1 MNIPTDPGRL
11 YSATPGL
18 DLQRGNP
25 LAHQAPLSES
35 PAGFDTSYEWRAV
48 LLLFL
53 GFGLVGLDRWMIAP
67 LFPSIMHDLKLTY
80 QDLGDA
86 VGALA
91 LCWGAFST
99 LMGNLS
105 DRVGRRQILIPALL
119 AFSCMAG
126 FTGVVAGATMLIA
139 IRGVMGATEG
149 AFLSTSV
156 ALTGEASHPR
166 RRGLNQ
172 GIQLSGFSLFG
183 LALGPIIATQLL
195 GVVPSW
201 RWVFFIVSVPGFILA
216 AFLYRVI
223 REPPHLQSSAE
234 AATRAPRL
242 PWSDILRSRNV
253 ILSMVGMLCGMSC
266 IFVLGAFIPNYLVD
280 YLHLSPVEM
289 GFVTSGLGFG
299 GFVGGIVMP
308 GLSDHI
314 GRRASAILC
323 FVGAA
328 ALLYGFIR
336 TGVEPVMLFT
346 LLSGVS
352 FFGSGVLSL
361 LTGPV
366 ATEAVPQQLA
376 SSAVGIASGTG
387 EIFGGGIGPV
397 IAGYIA
403 QHYGIQDVVVFSLGG
418 LLLGIVVSAFL
429 LETAPRKAGLPGSPR
444 NS

>member
-1 MNIPTDPGRL
+1 MSDSHTK
-11 YSATPGL
+11 
-18 DLQRGNP
+18 
-25 LAHQAPLSES
+25 
-35 PAGFDTSYEWRAV
+35 FDTSYEWRAV

-67 LFPSIMHDLKLTY
+67 LFPAIMHDLKLTY

-99 LMGNLS
+99 LMGSLS
-105 DRVGRRQILIPALL
+105 DRLGRRRILIPALVV
-119 AFSCMAG
+119 FSCMAG
-126 FTGVVAGATMLIA
+126 VTGMVAGAVMLVI

-156 ALTGEASHPR
+156 ALTGEASHPK

-216 AFLYRVI
+216 LFLYRVI
-223 REPPHLQSSAE
+223 REPPHLRSAGGE
-234 AATRAPRL
+234 VAAQAAAPL
-242 PWSDILRSRNV
+242 PWADVLRSRNV
-253 ILSMVGMLCGMSC
+253 VLSMIGMLCGMSC
-266 IFVLGAFIPNYLVD
+266 IFVLSAFIPNYLVD
-280 YLHLSPVEM
+280 YLHLGRVEM

-299 GFVGGIVMP
+299 GFAGGIVMP

-314 GRRASAILC
+314 GRRAAAVMC

-328 ALLYGFIR
+328 ALLYAFIR
-336 TGVEPVMLFT
+336 TGVEPLLLFA

-366 ATEAVPQQLA
+366 ATEAVPRQLA
-376 SSAVGIASGTG
+376 SSAIGIASGTG

-397 IAGYIA
+397 VGGYIA
-403 QHYGIQDVVVFSLGG
+403 QHYGIQNVVVFSLAG
-418 LLLGIVVSAFL
+418 LIVGIVVGALL
-429 LETAPRKAGLPGSPR
+429 LETAPRRLAGAPVSGRS
-444 NS
+444 S

>member
-1 MNIPTDPGRL
+1 LKPT
-11 YSATPGL
+11 TL
-18 DLQRGNP
+18 DSFAETRT
-25 LAHQAPLSES
+25 SE
-35 PAGFDTSYEWRAV
+35 PDTAFDASYEWRAV

-67 LFPSIMHDLKLTY
+67 LFPTMMHDLRLTY

-105 DRVGRRQILIPALL
+105 DRVGRRRILIPALL
-119 AFSCMAG
+119 VFSAMAG
-126 FTGVVAGATMLIA
+126 VTGMVVGATMLVA
-139 IRGVMGATEG
+139 TRGVMGATEG

-156 ALTGEASHPR
+156 ALTGEASHPK

-201 RWVFFIVSVPGFILA
+201 RWVFFIVSIPGFVLA
-216 AFLYRVI
+216 LSLYRVI
-223 REPPHLQSSAE
+223 REPPHLRLSGE
-234 AATRAPRL
+234 PTPRAPSL
-242 PWSDILRSRNV
+242 PWTCILRSRNV
-253 ILSMVGMLCGMSC
+253 VLSMIGMLCGMSC

-280 YLHLSPVEM
+280 YLHIDRLQM

-299 GFVGGIVMP
+299 GFIGGIVMP

-314 GRRASAILC
+314 GRKAAAILC
-323 FVGAA
+323 FAGAA
-328 ALLYGFIR
+328 AMLYGFVR
-336 TGVEPVMLFT
+336 TGVEPLVLFAF
-346 LLSGVS
+346 LSGVS

-376 SSAVGIASGTG
+376 SSAIGIASGAG

-397 IAGYIA
+397 AGGYIA
-403 QHYGIQDVVVFSLGG
+403 QHFGIQNVVLLSLGG
-418 LLLGIVVSAFL
+418 LVLGIVVSAL
-429 LETAPRKAGLPGSPR
+429 LVETAPRRVAVSSIAR
-444 NS
+444 DC

>member
-1 MNIPTDPGRL
+1 MT
-11 YSATPGL
+11 
-18 DLQRGNP
+18 
-25 LAHQAPLSES
+25 ES
-35 PAGFDTSYEWRAV
+35 PARFDTSYEWRAV

-67 LFPSIMHDLKLTY
+67 LFPSIMRDLKLTY

-105 DRVGRRQILIPALL
+105 DRVGRRRILIPALL

-126 FTGVVAGATMLIA
+126 FTGVVAGASMLIA

-201 RWVFFIVSVPGFILA
+201 RWVFFMVSLPGFALA
-216 AFLYRVI
+216 ALLYRVI
-223 REPPHLQSSAE
+223 REPPHLRRCDRRAASSPP
-234 AATRAPRL
+234 TL
-242 PWSDILRSRNV
+242 PWADILRSRNV
-253 ILSMVGMLCGMSC
+253 LLSMVGMLCGMSC

-280 YLHLSPVEM
+280 YLHVSTVQM
-289 GFVTSGLGFG
+289 GFITSGLGFG

-308 GLSDHI
+308 ALSDHI
-314 GRRASAILC
+314 GRKVAAVLC
-323 FVGAA
+323 FAGAA
-328 ALLYGFIR
+328 ALLFGFVR
-336 TGVEPVMLFT
+336 TGVEPLMLFT

-366 ATEAVPQQLA
+366 ATEAVPGELA
-376 SSAVGIASGTG
+376 SSAIGIASGAG

-397 IAGYIA
+397 LGGYIA
-403 QHYGIQDVVVFSLGG
+403 QHYGIQNVVTLSLAG
-418 LLLGIVVSAFL
+418 LLLGIIASAGL
-429 LETAPRKAGLPGSPR
+429 IETAPRALAARAVREGQSIHP
-444 NS
+444 

>member
-1 MNIPTDPGRL
+1 MND
-11 YSATPGL
+11 SAK
-18 DLQRGNP
+18 
-25 LAHQAPLSES
+25 
-35 PAGFDTSYEWRAV
+35 FDSRYEWRAV

-67 LFPSIMHDLKLTY
+67 LFPAIMRDLKLTY

-91 LCWGAFST
+91 LCWGVFST

-105 DRVGRRQILIPALL
+105 DRLGRRRILIPALVV
-119 AFSCMAG
+119 FSVMAG
-126 FTGVVAGATMLIA
+126 VTGLVAGAVTLII

-156 ALTGEASHPR
+156 ALTGEASHPK

-183 LALGPIIATQLL
+183 MALGPIIATQLL

-201 RWVFFIVSVPGFILA
+201 RWVFFIVSVPGFVLA

-223 REPPHLQSSAE
+223 REPPHLQRSADGV
-234 AATRAPRL
+234 TLSTPP
-242 PWSDILRSRNV
+242 PWGDVLRSRNV
-253 ILSMVGMLCGMSC
+253 VLSMLGMLCGMSC

-280 YLHLSPVEM
+280 YLHVGTLQM
-289 GFVTSGLGFG
+289 GFITSGLGFG
-299 GFVGGIVMP
+299 GFAGGIVMP

-314 GRRASAILC
+314 GRKAAAMLC
-323 FVGAA
+323 FAGAA
-328 ALLYGFIR
+328 VLLYGFVR
-336 TGVEPVMLFT
+336 TGVEPLALFAF
-346 LLSGVS
+346 LSGVS

-366 ATEAVPQQLA
+366 ATEAVPRQLA

-387 EIFGGGIGPV
+387 EIFGGGVGPMLG
-397 IAGYIA
+397 GYIA
-403 QHYGIQDVVVFSLGG
+403 QHYGIQNVVMLPLAG
-418 LLLGIVVSAFL
+418 LLLGILVSAAL
-429 LETAPRKAGLPGSPR
+429 IETAPRRAAGAQR
-444 NS
+444 T